1 MRGAAANV
9 TRCTHEGWRGSKIAS
24 LEQFRPP
31 PAKPA
36 APSSPHR
43 AWPAPETADFPMTI
57 RSWDIFCTV
66 IDNFG
71 DIGVCWRLAR
81 QLAQEHGH
89 AVRLWV
95 DDLASFARLAP
106 AIDPA
111 ADRQRLA
118 GVEVRRWVAG
128 SDEGL
133 GGPVG
138 ESGGQTAG
146 ETVGESAGELAGKS
160 AGESMGDIAPH
171 DAVIE
176 AFACELPPAFVARM
190 AQAQRKP
197 VWVNLEYLSAEPWV
211 REHHG
216 MASPH
221 PRLPLVKYF
230 FFPGFEPGTGGVLRE
245 SLLGMQRRSFTDSPA
260 AQARLWHRLGV
271 TPIDGARRVS
281 LFAYPNPALPALLAH
296 WRDGDEPVQCLM
308 PSGPAAQQAFAW
320 AGTDAA
326 AAASPGAA
334 CTLGRLHL
342 QQVPFLPQEQFDELL
357 WACDVNFVRGEDSFV
372 RAQWAARPFVWHIY
386 PQADDAHRVKLD
398 AFLALY
404 RQQIGEPAHAE
415 AMTRFWH
422 VWNGAAA
429 PEDVAAAWDGRR
441 DALPGVART
450 AQRWQHSL
458 AALGDL
464 AANLVAFCESRVK

>member
-1 MRGAAANV
+1 
-9 TRCTHEGWRGSKIAS
+9 
-24 LEQFRPP
+24 
-31 PAKPA
+31 
-36 APSSPHR
+36 
-43 AWPAPETADFPMTI
+43 MTI

-95 DDLASFARLAP
+95 DDLGSFARLAP
-106 AIDPA
+106 ALDPA
-111 ADRQRLA
+111 AGRQRLA
-118 GVEVRRWVAG
+118 GVEVRRWIAG
-128 SDEGL
+128 SDAGL
-133 GGPVG
+133 DEPG
-138 ESGGQTAG
+138 EA
-146 ETVGESAGELAGKS
+146 VV
-160 AGESMGDIAPH
+160 PH

-190 AQAQRKP
+190 AQAARKP
-197 VWVNLEYLSAEPWV
+197 AWINLEYLSAEPWV

-245 SLLGMQRRSFTDSPA
+245 SLLGMHRRSFTGSPA

-308 PSGPAAQQAFAW
+308 PAGPAAQQAFAW
-320 AGTDAA
+320 AGPDAT
-326 AAASPGAA
+326 GAA
-334 CTLGRLHL
+334 PETARTLGRLHL
-342 QQVPFLPQEQFDELL
+342 HRVPFLPQEQFDELL
-357 WACDVNFVRGEDSFV
+357 WACDINFVRGEDSFV

-398 AFLALY
+398 AFLTLY
-404 RQQIGEPAHAE
+404 RQQIGEPADA
-415 AMTRFWH
+415 AAITRFWH
-422 VWNGAAA
+422 AWNGAAPPA
-429 PEDVAAAWDGRR
+429 DVAAAWDGLRA
-441 DALPGVART
+441 ALPGLART

>member
-1 MRGAAANV
+1 
-9 TRCTHEGWRGSKIAS
+9 
-24 LEQFRPP
+24 
-31 PAKPA
+31 
-36 APSSPHR
+36 
-43 AWPAPETADFPMTI
+43 MTI

-106 AIDPA
+106 AIDA
-111 ADRQRLA
+111 AAGRQRLA
-118 GVEVRRWVAG
+118 GVEVRRWTAG

-133 GGPVG
+133 AEP
-138 ESGGQTAG
+138 
-146 ETVGESAGELAGKS
+146 GK
-160 AGESMGDIAPH
+160 SMGDIAPH

-190 AQAQRKP
+190 AQAARQP
-197 VWVNLEYLSAEPWV
+197 VWVNLEYLSAESWV

-245 SLLGMQRRSFTDSPA
+245 SLLGMQRRGFIDSPA

-271 TPIDGARRVS
+271 TPVDGARRVS
-281 LFAYPNPALPALLAH
+281 LFAYPNPALAALLAH
-296 WRDGDEPVQCLM
+296 WRDGEEPVQCLM
-308 PSGPAAQQAFAW
+308 PSGPAARQAFAW
-320 AGTDAA
+320 AGVAPS
-326 AAASPGAA
+326 AAASPAAA
-334 CTLGRLHL
+334 CTLGQLHL
-342 QQVPFLPQEQFDELL
+342 QQIPFLPQEQFDELL
-357 WACDVNFVRGEDSFV
+357 WACDINFVRGEDSFV

-386 PQADDAHRVKLD
+386 PQDDDAHRVKLD

-404 RQQIGEPAHAE
+404 RQQIGEPADAE

-422 VWNGAAA
+422 VWNGAGA
-429 PEDVAAAWDGRR
+429 PEDIAAAWDGLC
-441 DALPGVART
+441 DALPGLART
-450 AQRWQHSL
+450 AQRWQNSL
-458 AALGDL
+458 AAQGDL

>member
-1 MRGAAANV
+1 
-9 TRCTHEGWRGSKIAS
+9 
-24 LEQFRPP
+24 
-31 PAKPA
+31 
-36 APSSPHR
+36 
-43 AWPAPETADFPMTI
+43 MTI

-111 ADRQRLA
+111 ASRQRLT
-118 GVEVRRWVAG
+118 GVEVRRWIAG
-128 SDEGL
+128 SDEGVD
-133 GGPVG
+133 GP
-138 ESGGQTAG
+138 A
-146 ETVGESAGELAGKS
+146 
-160 AGESMGDIAPH
+160 GDIVPH
-171 DAVIE
+171 DAVVE

-190 AQAQRKP
+190 AQAPRKP
-197 VWVNLEYLSAEPWV
+197 VWINLEYLSAEPWV

-221 PRLPLVKYF
+221 PRLPLTKYF

-245 SLLGMQRRSFTDSPA
+245 SLLGMQRRSFTGSPA
-260 AQARLWHRLGV
+260 AQARLWHQLGV
-271 TPIDGARRVS
+271 TPIDGAHRVS

-296 WRDGDEPVQCLM
+296 WRDGGEPVQCLM

-320 AGTDAA
+320 AGAA
-326 AAASPGAA
+326 AATAASPGAA
-334 CTLGRLHL
+334 CTLGALHL

-372 RAQWAARPFVWHIY
+372 RAQWATRPFVWHIY

-404 RQQIGEPAHAE
+404 RQQIGEPADAE
-415 AMTRFWH
+415 AITRFWH

-429 PEDVAAAWDGRR
+429 PEEVAAAWDGLR
-441 DALPGVART
+441 DALPGLART